1 MAASTSMTAETPAV
15 TATVAQ
21 EQAGR
26 GHQERAEE
34 EAEAGRCGS
43 ELDLL
48 SSQLAYWKRLRDV
61 VGGGGPSF
69 SRVACLEAW
78 KGFWMGFQANRAH
91 GSMPR

>member
-21 EQAGR
+21 EQAGK
-26 GHQERAEE
+26 GHQERAEEE

-48 SSQLAYWKRLRDV
+48 SSQLAYLN
-61 VGGGGPSF
+61 
-69 SRVACLEAW
+69 LW
-78 KGFWMGFQANRAH
+78 KGLQRQL
-91 GSMPR
+91 RK